1 MTEILKFLKI
11 MRFNWYFNTDICT
24 EKNGEMP
31 ERSIGAV
38 SKTVVRLR
46 GPRVRIPVSP
56 QTKQKSHA
64 LAGDFFIPP
73 RR

>member
-1 MTEILKFLKI
+1 MTEILKFLKL
-11 MRFNWYFNTDICT
+11 MCLNWYLNTDICV

-56 QTKQKSHA
+56 QIKQKSHA
-64 LAGDFFIPP
+64 QACVFLF
-73 RR
+73 RNLV